1 MLGILESESL
11 HTTGSGLTMLCMT
24 ITDIEQAI
32 GNDRQTPLT
41 LVLESCLHLTLMPE
55 NYGKTNN
62 GKRLF
67 IPLEEDRYAIVET
80 ASVKTIMK

>member
-1 MLGILESESL
+1 
-11 HTTGSGLTMLCMT
+11 MT

-32 GNDRQTPLT
+32 GNDRQTPLI
-41 LVLESCLHLTLMPE
+41 LVLESGQQLTLLPG

-67 IPLEEDRYAIVET
+67 IPLDEDRYAIVET
-80 ASVKTIMK
+80 EAVKTIIK

>member
-1 MLGILESESL
+1 
-11 HTTGSGLTMLCMT
+11 MLCMT

-32 GNDRQTPLT
+32 GNDRQKPLT
-41 LVLESCLHLTLMPE
+41 LVLESRLQLTLRPGT
-55 NYGKTNN
+55 YGKTDN

-67 IPLEEDRYAIVET
+67 IPLDEDRYAIVET

>member
-1 MLGILESESL
+1 MKIA
-11 HTTGSGLTMLCMT
+11 
-24 ITDIEQAI
+24 DIEQAI

-41 LVLESCLHLTLMPE
+41 LVLESGQQLTLLPG

-67 IPLEEDRYAIVET
+67 IPLHEDRYAIVET
-80 ASVKTIMK
+80 DSVKTIMR